1 MTRKCQALY
10 SKLRFGTIANL
21 CRIVGR
27 QMVGQGLCATM
38 NRVPDHTDQR
48 ELLKKFVD
56 EGRPATLEA
65 IAEVVEGGGSDY
77 IRRTYRD
84 QTRESAPA
92 EVVLC
97 FNSSL
102 PIGLEQMMRERIG
115 VQQPDQP

>member
-1 MTRKCQALY
+1 
-10 SKLRFGTIANL
+10 
-21 CRIVGR
+21 
-27 QMVGQGLCATM
+27 M

-102 PIGLEQMMRERIG
+102 PIGLELMMRERIG

>member
-1 MTRKCQALY
+1 
-10 SKLRFGTIANL
+10 
-21 CRIVGR
+21 
-27 QMVGQGLCATM
+27 MVGQGLCATM

-48 ELLKKFVD
+48 ELLKKFIE

-77 IRRTYRD
+77 FRKTYRD
-84 QTRESAPA
+84 QTGESALA
-92 EVVLC
+92 EVVLG

-102 PIGLEQMMRERIG
+102 PTGLEQMMREAGR

>member
-48 ELLKKFVD
+48 ELLKKFIE
-56 EGRPATLEA
+56 EGRPATL
-65 IAEVVEGGGSDY
+65 
-77 IRRTYRD
+77 
-84 QTRESAPA
+84 
-92 EVVLC
+92 
-97 FNSSL
+97 
-102 PIGLEQMMRERIG
+102 
-115 VQQPDQP
+115 